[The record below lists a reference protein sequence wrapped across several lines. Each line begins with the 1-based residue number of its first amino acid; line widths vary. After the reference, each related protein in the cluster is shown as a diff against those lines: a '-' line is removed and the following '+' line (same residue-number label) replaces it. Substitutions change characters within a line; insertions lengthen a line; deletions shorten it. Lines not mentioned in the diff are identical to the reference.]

1 MRTHVSVVLVAWIHA
16 VAARQ
21 QQLPASMRLPC
32 PVTEPDAVT
41 ALLAAAPSCPCG
53 SASLCE
59 PVKIQHEKEVF
70 GFTAGAN
77 STWSNIDWQQVTTIA
92 WSTDP
97 QLVCLAHKHQTRLSV
112 TAFPPV

>member
-59 PVKIQHEKEVF
+59 PVKIQHEKEGF